1 MDEIVKKVAE
11 AAPASAAPT
20 GQPGSLD
27 REIRLRVRA
36 QTMGRQRKQAEVW
49 SEVSGP
55 SVSRARKCRR
65 LSVRISGLFIRASFT
80 PTVQPFSSRFSSFR
94 NRQSVPWAMIFCG
107 LDLMSPASW
116 RRSA

>member
-36 QTMGRQRKQAEVW
+36 QTIGRQKKQAEVW
-49 SEVSGP
+49 SEVNGQP
-55 SVSRARKCRR
+55 AGSRWAIQCDEGTRVGGDDTAPPP
-65 LSVRISGLFIRASFT
+65 LAYFSAGLAF
-80 PTVQPFSSRFSSFR
+80 
-94 NRQSVPWAMIFCG
+94 
-107 LDLMSPASW
+107 
-116 RRSA
+116 